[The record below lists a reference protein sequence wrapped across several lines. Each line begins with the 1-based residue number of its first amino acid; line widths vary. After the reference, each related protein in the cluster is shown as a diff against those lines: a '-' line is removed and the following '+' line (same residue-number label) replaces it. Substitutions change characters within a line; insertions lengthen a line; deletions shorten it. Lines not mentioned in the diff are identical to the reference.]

1 VAHAPGLRAAGGARA
16 FDAVHVSLLAVAL
29 LHERVR
35 GTEAY
40 WASYVRLLPQT
51 QQLDVPA
58 LWSAA
63 KLARLAGSPV
73 AVAAAARAGAARSAH
88 AALLPALCA
97 ADPAAFPAAACGI
110 DAFAW
115 AHATVLARA
124 FDVPSLGLM
133 ALAPGLDLCNH
144 GSGCTLE
151 LSGGAEASR
160 VATCVARA
168 GAPPPA
174 LLLRAGASGADEG
187 AQVLHAY
194 AGATAGEAL
203 LEFGF
208 VHAPSEAAHAAGMPP
223 PPPPSLVTLDASPL
237 LAQTPPGVASPGAR
251 LAALHGA
258 GLCAPLRRF
267 ELSSVGI
274 AGLAWSGA
282 GTADGDAVATHANAD
297 ADVGE
302 LMLPPSLL
310 HSARA
315 LVATP
320 AELAAAS
327 ERGGFARPLS
337 AAAEARAL
345 AALEDV
351 VSAAQNAYP
360 GPCVAPPP
368 RSTGAHAARAA
379 ATRADVD
386 ERRARLAATVVHGER
401 RVLQA
406 AAAALRRR
414 AARVAAGDCMS

>member
-35 GTEAY
+35 GAEAY
-40 WASYVRLLPQT
+40 WAPYVSLLPQAP
-51 QQLDVPA
+51 QLDAPA

-63 KLARLAGSPV
+63 QLARLAGSPV
-73 AVAAAARAGAARSAH
+73 AAAAAARAAAVQAAH

-97 ADPAAFPAAACGI
+97 ADPAAFPPVACGL

-144 GSGCTLE
+144 GQGGTLE

-168 GAPPPA
+168 GVTPPA
-174 LLLRAGASGADEG
+174 LLLRAGGAGAHEG
-187 AQVLHAY
+187 EQVLHAY
-194 AGATAGEAL
+194 AGAAAGEAL

-208 VHAPSEAAHAAGMPP
+208 VHAPSEAEHAASAPS
-223 PPPPSLVTLDASPL
+223 PPPSLVTLDVSPL
-237 LAQTPPGVASPGAR
+237 LFCTPPGVASPGAR

-267 ELSSVGI
+267 ELSSVGV
-274 AGLAWSGA
+274 AGLAWSCD
-282 GTADGDAVATHANAD
+282 TATPAEADAD

-315 LVATP
+315 LAATP
-320 AELAAAS
+320 AELAMAS

-337 AAAEARAL
+337 PAAEARAL
-345 AALEDV
+345 ASLASV
-351 VSAAQNAYP
+351 ISAAQGAYP

-368 RSTGAHAARAA
+368 PSAGTPTARAA
-379 ATRADVD
+379 AVKEGAD
-386 ERRARLAATVVHGER
+386 ERRARLAAAVVHGER
-401 RVLQA
+401 RLLQA

-414 AARVAAGDCMS
+414 AARAAAGDCMP